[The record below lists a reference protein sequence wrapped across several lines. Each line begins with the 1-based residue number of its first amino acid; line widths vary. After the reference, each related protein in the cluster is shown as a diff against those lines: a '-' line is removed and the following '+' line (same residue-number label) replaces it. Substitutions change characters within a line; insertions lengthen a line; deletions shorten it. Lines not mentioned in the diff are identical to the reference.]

1 MFASR
6 KKTTDRRAEFER
18 VALVHAGALLG
29 TAVRLTHN
37 ERDAEDLVQ
46 DALLSA
52 YKSFEQFEPGS
63 QCKAWL
69 FKILTNTFI
78 NKYRRRVLEN
88 TVAQAMQRSGETG
101 VMSAN
106 AKRVARD
113 AEETLTY
120 ALMGGDIQKAL
131 AALPDE
137 FRLAVVLCDV
147 EEFSYREIADI
158 MDCPVGTVMSR
169 LHRGRRLLQTA
180 LHEHA
185 LRAGIIKPTQGKAAP
200 GKSLAGK
207 SGDEGDDD
215 AGHEAAIIPIG
226 TARKA
231 AGGSN

>member
-78 NKYRRRVLEN
+78 NKYRRRVLERS
-88 TVAQAMQRSGETG
+88 VAQSMERSGETG
-101 VMSAN
+101 VMSSGGVRA
-106 AKRVARD
+106 ARD
-113 AEETLTY
+113 AEETLQY
-120 ALMGGDIQKAL
+120 SLMSEAIHKAL
-131 AALPDE
+131 GDLPEE

-158 MDCPVGTVMSR
+158 MECPVGTVMSR
-169 LHRGRRLLQTA
+169 LHRGRRLLQI
-180 LHEHA
+180 A
-185 LRAGIIKPTQGKAAP
+185 LREQALRCGIVRPD
-200 GKSLAGK
+200 
-207 SGDEGDDD
+207 SGDTDEL
-215 AGHEAAIIPIG
+215 AARRAAQVLQLPPRRQG
-226 TARKA
+226 TAGRKP
-231 AGGSN
+231 